1 MFQSPVFQRARLSA
15 DARQTHGTEV
25 NTPTRHGTAS
35 DLPRKGRLQIDL
47 LRERARLIFINREIL
62 MRTMI
67 LACVMIVAAGSVLAQ
82 NAPPP
87 PEEAPPP
94 GGSSTMQPGGSMQP
108 SRAPEATRSAK
119 AMACRKQ
126 QQAQGVRGQDL
137 QDAVQ
142 VCVAEAH
149 LDCLKQAIAAKARG
163 PQRRSFIETCMNQTP
178 N

>member
-1 MFQSPVFQRARLSA
+1 
-15 DARQTHGTEV
+15 
-25 NTPTRHGTAS
+25 
-35 DLPRKGRLQIDL
+35 
-47 LRERARLIFINREIL
+47 
-62 MRTMI
+62 MRRMI

-87 PEEAPPP
+87 PGEAPPP

-108 SRAPEATRSAK
+108 GRAPEAMRSARG
-119 AMACRKQ
+119 MACRQQ

-137 QDAVQ
+137 RDAVQ
-142 VCVAEAH
+142 VCVEEAR

-163 PQRRSFIETCMNQTP
+163 PQRHSFIETCMNQAP